1 MIYTSYFG
9 NLRRLCSSNVTPI
22 SVALW
27 KPKFFNGASIIEVA
41 PTRYML
47 SSACNMN
54 EYLVLYSRMLS
65 DLNAFKIL
73 ERINELSEGKDVAL
87 CCYEKPGDFC
97 HRHLL
102 AEWLTKETGVEII
115 EYGVVERPKTQTQT
129 ELQF

>member
-1 MIYTSYFG
+1 M
-9 NLRRLCSSNVTPI
+9 TPI

-41 PTRYML
+41 PTHYML
-47 SSACNMN
+47 SNACKMN
-54 EYLVLYSRMLS
+54 EYLILYSSMLS
-65 DLNAFKIL
+65 GLNAFKIL

-102 AEWLTKETGVEII
+102 AGWLTKETGVEII
-115 EYGVVERPKTQTQT
+115 EYGVAEKPKTQTQT